1 MPKDIVLK
9 NVPEDQYW
17 EWKREKSDSEAH
29 NWVEFFK
36 MEIEQNNESDVNGD

>member
-1 MPKDIVLK
+1 MSKDIVLK

-17 EWKREKSDSEAH
+17 EWKREKSDSEAN

-36 MEIEQNNESDVNGD
+36 IKTDINNESDTNED